1 MTLPLIR
8 TCFFAIF
15 SVAILASCSSGGGK
29 VKPADLPVVTPRLH
43 ATQAWKLPVGAASST
58 LSPVVVGDLVV
69 VASVSGQMLTVRV
82 GDGSIQSRVDVGSK
96 LQAGVGFDGHMAAVV
111 TERNELVVAVGNQ
124 VVWRNKLSASAYTA
138 PLVAGQRVFVMTSDR
153 TVQAFDGNTGI
164 RLWQQ
169 TRTGEALVLRQPGVL
184 IAFGDTLLAGI
195 GGRLVAFNPSSGS
208 IRWEAAAANTRGGND
223 VERLVD
229 LVHPVSRIGSQ
240 VCARAFQAAVACLDA
255 SRGVLS
261 WRQNSDGQTGVS
273 GDESLLF
280 GTDAAGR
287 IQAWKRANGE
297 VAWTQDAL
305 KFRGLT
311 APLWLGQSVVV
322 GDAQGLLHF
331 VSRDDGSVMARIPT
345 DGSPLVGAPV
355 LAGDTLIAQTRSG
368 NLFAWRPQ

>member
-8 TCFFAIF
+8 RAFFAIV
-15 SVAILASCSSGGGK
+15 SAAALVSCSSGGGK
-29 VKPADLPVVTPRLH
+29 AKPAELPVVTPRLH
-43 ATQAWKLPVGAASST
+43 ATQAWKLPVGATTSA
-58 LSPVVVGDLVV
+58 LMPAVVGDLVA
-69 VASVSGQMLTVRV
+69 VASASGQLLMVRV
-82 GDGSIQSRVDVGSK
+82 GDGSVQSRVDVGAK

-111 TERNELVVAVGNQ
+111 TERNELVAAVGNQ
-124 VVWRNKLSASAYTA
+124 VVWRNKLAASAYTT

-184 IAFGDTLLAGI
+184 TAFGDTLLAGI

-208 IRWEAAAANTRGGND
+208 IRWEVAAANPRGGND